1 MQTEGRMYI
10 GNKGVPHISIIG
22 LGESDTGQAGTTTVN
37 QIYRNGNAVITSI
50 FEKDEGYLRSLIF
63 YTDEK
68 SVLFSGDIDEL
79 EKDRDSRIV
88 IIIDMDVDYA
98 CEAIIR
104 AISLGKNVINLNSEV
119 EILFGIDFQKIAAEA
134 GVIYT
139 FGAGDE
145 PQTALELILFAR
157 QLGFEVVAAGKGK
170 NNPLNRA
177 CVPDDFIEVSRKTGV
192 STKSYTSFVDGT
204 KTMIEM
210 ALLANMA
217 GMTIDKAGMHGPKCD
232 KSQMTDVFRLQS
244 EGGILNQ
251 DGVVDYTIGDLAPGV
266 FVIIKSDDEAV
277 IKDMDYLKVGGGPTF
292 MLYRPFHLGIMETM
306 KCVFYV
312 NDFNQPLVRYPGG
325 RMVNVAAIAKRDIST
340 GARFQGIGTELFYGH
355 AVIDGEMKKGNYVPI
370 TLLNR
375 AVAVRNIPA
384 GEIVKLSDIKLDENS
399 LTRKFWNFF
408 ERTDE
413 KQGKYSINTINST
426 IF

>member
-1 MQTEGRMYI
+1 MYT

-22 LGESDTGQAGTTTVN
+22 LGESDTGQAGGTTVN
-37 QIYRNGNAVITSI
+37 QIYRSGNAVITSI
-50 FEKDEGYLRSLIF
+50 FENDQNHLKKLIF
-63 YTDEK
+63 YPDKK
-68 SVLFSGDIDEL
+68 SVLFSGDIAEL

-119 EILFGIDFQKIAAEA
+119 EILFGIGFQRIAADA
-134 GVIYT
+134 DVIYT

-145 PQTALELILFAR
+145 PQTALELVQFAR
-157 QLGFEVVAAGKGK
+157 QLGFQVVAAGKGK
-170 NNPLNRA
+170 NNPLNRS
-177 CVPDDFIEVSRKTGV
+177 CVPDDFIDVSRRTGV
-192 STKSYTSFVDGT
+192 SPKSYTSFVDGT

-210 ALLANMA
+210 SLLANMT
-217 GMTIDKAGMHGPKCD
+217 GMTIDKPGMHGPKCD
-232 KSQMTDVFRLQS
+232 KSQMTDIFRLQS

-251 DGVVDYTIGDLAPGV
+251 EGVVDYTIGDLAPGV
-266 FVIIKSDDEAV
+266 FVVIKSDDEAV
-277 IKDMDYLKVGGGPTF
+277 VKDLYYLKVGSGSTF

-306 KCVFYV
+306 KCVFHV
-312 NDFNQPLVRYPGG
+312 NDFNQPLVKYPGG
-325 RMVNVAAIAKRDIST
+325 KMVDVAAVAKQNISAGT
-340 GARFQGIGTELFYGH
+340 PLHGIGTELFYGH
-355 AVIDGEMKKGNYVPI
+355 AVVDEEMREGNYVPI

-399 LTRKFWNFF
+399 LTCKLWNFF
-408 ERTDE
+408 DNI
-413 KQGKYSINTINST
+413 YSKFGIKRLHDLI
-426 IF
+426 